1 MHVGS
6 SQYWA
11 ELGEWAATIGEGW
24 AHKRNLQD
32 EPLQVGE
39 CICRRSDC
47 VAGLYGTFKQHLLR
61 EEEGSVGAAMEI
73 GQTSPMGRYP
83 STGPQV
89 RLICAPLERMSC
101 TYPARCPVVMIDH
114 GTLMKQSL

>member
-24 AHKRNLQD
+24 AHKRNLQA

-61 EEEGSVGAAMEI
+61 EEKGSVGAAMEI

-89 RLICAPLERMSC
+89 RLICAPAG
-101 TYPARCPVVMIDH
+101 TDVMYIPRALPSRDD
-114 GTLMKQSL
+114 